1 MCALTSRRERA
12 VRLHSRVSSLATVVR
27 GVRIHHPLSPNQHER
42 LQATVP
48 WLLSVSCHLFW
59 SPEEALGSAG
69 RLCLVGGGVF
79 TPSIFIAAARPPS
92 QPRNTGNG
100 PHPTPVRLSSIVE
113 GQAVMPSPT
122 AGAPFWGY
130 SLSRHGTSQ
139 AMLAG
144 SPGI

>member
-12 VRLHSRVSSLATVVR
+12 VSLHSRVSSLAIVVR
-27 GVRIHHPLSPNQHER
+27 GVRIHHPCPRTSTSGSRPQCHGSCLSP
-42 LQATVP
+42 AT
-48 WLLSVSCHLFW
+48 FW

-79 TPSIFIAAARPPS
+79 TPSIFIAAACPPS

-113 GQAVMPSPT
+113 GQTVMPSPT
-122 AGAPFWGY
+122 AGAPFWAY